1 MIWQKYKA
9 QRKLSELIK
18 EGIDME
24 IDPDKMPEFPE
35 NEVLIEVKE
44 SQVTNGSV
52 EQRPTNKHS
61 WIGNLHDRFL
71 TTCCFRCI
79 FVYTV
84 ILLS

>member
-1 MIWQKYKA
+1 
-9 QRKLSELIK
+9 
-18 EGIDME
+18 ME

-61 WIGNLHDRFL
+61 
-71 TTCCFRCI
+71 
-79 FVYTV
+79 
-84 ILLS
+84 